1 MGSYEFSLESVLQL
15 RKTLKD
21 LEVSRLEQ
29 EIAIL
34 RDIDAE
40 LEDCRKRMADTEGRL
55 TEERQRRRID
65 VALIMREERFAE
77 GLKAEEQQILERR
90 EGQVQVVEQ
99 RQAVLLELTRE
110 QKVMERLKARDFAA
124 FTVKERKKA
133 ENAVDEMVLLMKK
146 EEMLEAEATH
156 LPPGAAGLPD
166 SAEGK
171 K

>member
-21 LEVSRLEQ
+21 LEVTRLEQ

-40 LEDCRKRMADTEGRL
+40 LEDCRQRMADTEERL
-55 TEERQRRRID
+55 MEERQRKSID

-77 GLKAEEQQILERR
+77 GLKAEEQQIIGRR
-90 EGQVQVVEQ
+90 EAQVQVVEQ
-99 RQAVLLELTRE
+99 RQAILLELTRE
-110 QKVMERLKARDFAA
+110 QKVMEKLKARDFAA
-124 FTVKERKKA
+124 FTAKERKKA

-146 EEMLEAEATH
+146 EEMLEAEGAH
-156 LPPGAAGLPD
+156 PPTGAAGPPE
-166 SAEGK
+166 SEEGK